1 MRVYFSAAAASTVK
15 ISSCL
20 RSHGRV
26 GYVIARK
33 QLGRAVDRNL
43 LRRLLREA
51 VRSKRPGIELFDII
65 FRLRRGCTRS
75 EIRGLSLEAAAL
87 MDVLVRSSIK

>member
-1 MRVYFSAAAASTVK
+1 
-15 ISSCL
+15 
-20 RSHGRV
+20 V

-51 VRSKRPGIELFDII
+51 VRSKRPGIEPFDII
-65 FRLRRGCTRS
+65 FRLRRAVPRS
-75 EIRGLSLEAAAL
+75 AMRAVALEASAL
-87 MDVLVRSSIK
+87 MDILARSATK

>member
-1 MRVYFSAAAASTVK
+1 LLALAAA
-15 ISSCL
+15 L
-20 RSHGRV
+20 PHGRV

-33 QLGRAVDRNL
+33 QLSRAVDRNL

-51 VRSKRPGIELFDII
+51 VRSKRPGIESFDII

-87 MDVLVRSSIK
+87 MDFLVRSSIK